1 MNKKLFKDWTL
12 YEKSLFFFSIVL
24 ILTTGIYFKSNIITM
39 MAAITGITCS
49 LLQAKG
55 QVASQF
61 VGLFSVSFYSI
72 LSYNN
77 KLYGEMLVYLLI
89 MLPLF
94 VMGIISWLN
103 NKDIE
108 TKLVKPH
115 ELTKKD
121 WIILIIISIIL
132 FVSLYFL
139 LEFFNSAQLL
149 VSVLSMVTILLATYL
164 VARRSKYG
172 FLFYIANDI
181 TLLILWGVPILNGSI
196 VLIPFLFEPIINFIN
211 DNYGWFNWNR
221 KLHKNII

>member
-1 MNKKLFKDWTL
+1 MNRKLFKDWTL
-12 YEKSLFFFSIVL
+12 YEKSLYFFSVIL
-24 ILTTGIYFKSNIITM
+24 IFSTGIYFNSSIITM
-39 MAAITGITCS
+39 LAASTGITCS

-55 QVASQF
+55 KVSSQF

-72 LSYNN
+72 LSYNH
-77 KLYGEMLVYLLI
+77 KLYGEMLVYILV

-94 VMGIISWLN
+94 VTGILSWLN
-103 NKDIE
+103 NKDKE

-115 ELTKKD
+115 ELTKRD

-149 VSVLSMVTILLATYL
+149 VSVLSMVTILIATYL

-181 TLLILWGVPILNGSI
+181 TLLILWGIPVLNGSI
-196 VLIPFLFEPIINFIN
+196 ILIPFLFEPIINFIN

-221 KLHKNII
+221 KLNKNII